1 MWMSERLREREKSLN
16 FFLCMHSHIDI
27 VLQPL
32 GFITNGNL
40 WCSCW
45 DIIDLYYPRVLVWD
59 HIFQQYL
66 SFDWNALYYACY
78 SIKKDKRQ
86 NLILTY
92 QLYDV
97 FVALSMPCDA
107 CLLFPLA
114 FILCVFPLYLL
125 FWWKTIKREIE
136 IKITAQLKENNKNYF
151 NTGFLYIGSI

>member
-78 SIKKDKRQ
+78 SIKKRQ
-86 NLILTY
+86 KTKFNFNVSVVWCVCCAFY
-92 QLYDV
+92 
-97 FVALSMPCDA
+97 AMW
-107 CLLFPLA
+107 CLLVISFSFYIMRFPSL
-114 FILCVFPLYLL
+114 FVILMKNYKKGN
-125 FWWKTIKREIE
+125 W
-136 IKITAQLKENNKNYF
+136 NKNH
-151 NTGFLYIGSI
+151 GSTKRK